1 MYIDNAVSITIDLII
16 IYIYIHYTCM
26 SWLYLILTD
35 QENQRGTLHTQGIAK
50 LLEIA
55 MMMFFLITRVH

>member
-1 MYIDNAVSITIDLII
+1 
-16 IYIYIHYTCM
+16 M

-55 MMMFFLITRVH
+55 MMMFFFITRVHYI